1 MSGSVGEYYQSSG
14 MLSREQL
21 LHLFDRFQ
29 FLTSQ
34 PGKLQLNI
42 PFYCFFGATK
52 LYFAF
57 HLRDLMRF
65 WGFLNYVSDVKKR
78 ISDAVNDKQVKNF
91 SVGVVNVP
99 SQ

>member
-1 MSGSVGEYYQSSG
+1 M
-14 MLSREQL
+14 
-21 LHLFDRFQ
+21 
-29 FLTSQ
+29 
-34 PGKLQLNI
+34 
-42 PFYCFFGATK
+42 
-52 LYFAF
+52 YFAF

-78 ISDAVNDKQVKNF
+78 ISDAVNDKQVKKF

>member
-1 MSGSVGEYYQSSG
+1 M
-14 MLSREQL
+14 
-21 LHLFDRFQ
+21 
-29 FLTSQ
+29 
-34 PGKLQLNI
+34 
-42 PFYCFFGATK
+42 
-52 LYFAF
+52 YFAF

-78 ISDAVNDKQVKNF
+78 ISDAVNDKQVKKNT